1 MAANAFIKNYF
12 GFNRQQRNGL
22 FVLLLI
28 SFFLLIVRLLL
39 PLFITP
45 ADIRLENLPLIERR
59 LDSAAPSKQHFTR
72 RDNYAAY
79 KKHEL
84 FAFDPNTVSFKQLLL
99 LGFTEK
105 KAGTFIKFRERGFVF
120 REKKD
125 LQKVYGISIHF
136 YERLEPYILIKNTSV
151 NPKTLIKPLPAQ
163 NVSPPKKQN
172 PAMVELNLAD
182 SAALEAL
189 PGIGGAFAR
198 RILKYRSALGGYVNT
213 EQLREV
219 YGFNDE
225 LFEKV
230 KPFVRADASLLR
242 KINLNK
248 DDFKTINKHPYLSYE
263 LTKTIFN
270 FKRKTPITA
279 ANLKE
284 MLADEAL
291 YQKLLPYLLFE

>member
-28 SFFLLIVRLLL
+28 SFFLLIARLLL
-39 PLFITP
+39 PVFITP
-45 ADIRLENLPLIERR
+45 ADIRLENLPLIERQ
-59 LDSAAPSKQHFTR
+59 LDSAAHRKQQFTR
-72 RDNYAAY
+72 RDNYAAN
-79 KKHEL
+79 KKSEL

-99 LGFTEK
+99 LGFSEK
-105 KAGTFIKFRERGFVF
+105 KASTFIKFRERGFVF
-120 REKKD
+120 KEKKD

-136 YERLEPYILIKNTSV
+136 YERLQPYILIKSTSG
-151 NPKTLIKPLPAQ
+151 NPKTPDRPLVSQ
-163 NVSPPKKQN
+163 NAPPTKKQI
-172 PAMVELNLAD
+172 PALVELNSAD

-189 PGIGGAFAR
+189 PGIGAAFAR

-230 KPFVRADASLLR
+230 KPYISVDPAPVKKL
-242 KINLNK
+242 NLNK

-263 LTKTIFN
+263 LTKAIFN
-270 FKRKTPITA
+270 FKRKTPLTA

-284 MLADEAL
+284 ILADETL